1 MCVGASTG
9 STCREEKQ
17 ATEIACNT
25 APCDPHYWQ
34 TGAWTECSAACDG
47 GEITR
52 TVQCV
57 SLNGQ
62 PAEDEVCGAIAK
74 PATSQICN
82 AQPCDFCANNNCSGH
97 GSCIDGVC
105 VCGEGFIGMHCQAP
119 ASCTSAIVD
128 AAMICCASGTV
139 NTKGECC
146 PSGTALDA
154 SGGCCAPWA
163 IDGCGVCGGEGKFV
177 DMLGGCCATML
188 DSSGLCCASGKVDE
202 CGVCDGLGNT
212 CTLDI
217 TMQIAVSK
225 DALMGTA
232 VLEEPLRDFLGEMAA
247 TLNVDPS
254 GVDVYALELVDST
267 NTTPTS
273 GGGRRLAQSSSS
285 SLDTTDTS
293 GRVRM
298 DIAFKIPPESLKGET
313 SSPSV
318 SAAIASMA
326 ATQSPDSLVL
336 IASSPT
342 TSRMGVCGNRV
353 CEIGEDST
361 ACPSDCAFT
370 GSSCTQGCSSG
381 VCMPASGACEC
392 YPGYTGPDCST
403 CGSGYVSNVHG
414 GCSADVFMMGTVEAN
429 SVITNP
435 SVTDGSTGSG
445 ESTSTVVDESALAE
459 QEGGNSDG
467 VSASSVDGAT
477 SSTTTTD
484 DDSSSGTNVGAIVGG
499 LLGALAAVAVG
510 LAVFVYIRRK
520 RQNSDGSNGNSSTM
534 MSSGENGDMESHGV
548 IDVALRSKYGGD
560 PTSSQYGG
568 NNSNKSSKDFGAGG
582 VMGGFQPT
590 AGSARQYNPT
600 AGGASSSA
608 RNQRLAQSTGDLP
621 RDLAVMRASTSSLP
635 AYINSVSTRYADCVD
650 GEEDNMVMMM
660 DEEMADI
667 ELNYDDDE
675 NENETAARMRMPPP
689 PPRLGGQAPISA
701 RLTVAEIRGAVAA
714 LDKEEG
720 EEHIGALRA
729 AVDALETTS
738 GRRSGRDGVV
748 GSTEQQQQHESS
760 DDTTT
765 TRGSVSSM
773 SSGGRRPAG
782 VPLLDLN
789 TLQSTKSKQ
798 KRSAR
803 AGGAALIKAYQA
815 DNQSVPAAGTDVTV
829 AASNKEWVAKLSA
842 RGMGT
847 PHSWRDDAGLQRTA
861 AAGALH
867 NSVEGALLPEGE
879 IEGMHQQEAVVVQQL
894 QHEPRESIVA
904 RYFNTP
910 RGQLLRTLAAE
921 ATAALKGKSTMM
933 NTTAADG
940 VENVVLVGGGL
951 EGRRSKSSHASPT
964 KTLTQL
970 AALSEKIQSA
980 ENSPAKGRKVLWR

>member
-1 MCVGASTG
+1 MTTREAMCVGASTG
-9 STCREEKQ
+9 STCRDEKQ

-34 TGAWTECSAACDG
+34 TGAWTKCSAACDG

-57 SLNGQ
+57 SLSGQ
-62 PAEDEVCGAIAK
+62 PVGDEVCGSIAK
-74 PATSQICN
+74 PTASQICN

-97 GSCIDGVC
+97 GSCTDGAC
-105 VCGEGFIGMHCQAP
+105 ICGEGFIGMHCQAP

-146 PSGTALDA
+146 PSGTVLDA

-163 IDGCGVCGGEGKFV
+163 IDGCGVCGGEGNFV

-188 DSSGLCCASGKVDE
+188 DSSGLCCPSGKVDE

-217 TMQIAVSK
+217 TIQIAVSK

-232 VLEEPLRDFLGEMAA
+232 VLEEPLRDFLGELAA

-254 GVDVYALELVDST
+254 GVDVYALEVVGSSNTST
-267 NTTPTS
+267 TTTT
-273 GGGRRLAQSSSS
+273 GGGRRLAQSSS
-285 SLDTTDTS
+285 LETTDTS
-293 GRVRM
+293 DRVRM
-298 DIAFKIPPESLKGET
+298 DIAFKIPPESLKGEI

-318 SAAIASMA
+318 SAAIESMA

-342 TSRMGVCGNRV
+342 TSRMGVCGNGV

-381 VCMPASGACEC
+381 VCMPASGVCEC
-392 YPGYTGPDCST
+392 YPGYSGPDCST
-403 CGSGYVSNVHG
+403 CGSGYIPNGQG

-445 ESTSTVVDESALAE
+445 DSTSTVVDESVLAE
-459 QEGGNSDG
+459 QEGGDG
-467 VSASSVDGAT
+467 DDVSASSVDGST
-477 SSTTTTD
+477 NSSSSTTTNG
-484 DDSSSGTNVGAIVGG
+484 DSSSGTNVGAIVGG

-520 RQNSDGSNGNSSTM
+520 RQNGGSSNGNNSSTM
-534 MSSGENGDMESHGV
+534 MSSGESGDVESHGV

-568 NNSNKSSKDFGAGG
+568 NTSNKSSKDFGG

-590 AGSARQYNPT
+590 AGSAQQYNPT
-600 AGGASSSA
+600 AGGASLSSA

-621 RDLAVMRASTSSLP
+621 RDLAVMRASTASLP
-635 AYINSVSTRYADCVD
+635 AYINSASTRYADCVD
-650 GEEDNMVMMM
+650 GDEEEDDMVMMM

-667 ELNYDDDE
+667 ELNYDDEE
-675 NENETAARMRMPPP
+675 NATEARMMMPPR
-689 PPRLGGQAPISA
+689 PPRFVGQAPLSA

-720 EEHIGALRA
+720 EEHIDALRA

-738 GRRSGRDGVV
+738 GRRSGRGSVV
-748 GSTEQQQQHESS
+748 GDGTEQQQQQESS
-760 DDTTT
+760 EDTTS
-765 TRGSVSSM
+765 RGSVSSM

-789 TLQSTKSKQ
+789 TLQSTRSK
-798 KRSAR
+798 KTRTA
-803 AGGAALIKAYQA
+803 AGDGGGAPLIKAYQQA
-815 DNQSVPAAGTDVTV
+815 EYQSAATV
-829 AASNKEWVAKLSA
+829 AASNKEWEAKLSA

-847 PHSWRDDAGLQRTA
+847 PHSWKEDAGLQRTT

-879 IEGMHQQEAVVVQQL
+879 VEGMQQEAVAVQRQ
-894 QHEPRESIVA
+894 EPRESIVA

-921 ATAALKGKSTMM
+921 ATAALKGKP
-933 NTTAADG
+933 TTNNNKGADG
-940 VENVVLVGGGL
+940 VENVVLAGGGR
-951 EGRRSKSSHASPT
+951 GSKSAHASPT

>member
-1 MCVGASTG
+1 
-9 STCREEKQ
+9 
-17 ATEIACNT
+17 
-25 APCDPHYWQ
+25 
-34 TGAWTECSAACDG
+34 
-47 GEITR
+47 
-52 TVQCV
+52 
-57 SLNGQ
+57 
-62 PAEDEVCGAIAK
+62 
-74 PATSQICN
+74 
-82 AQPCDFCANNNCSGH
+82 
-97 GSCIDGVC
+97 
-105 VCGEGFIGMHCQAP
+105 
-119 ASCTSAIVD
+119 
-128 AAMICCASGTV
+128 MICCASGTV

-146 PSGTALDA
+146 PSGTVLDA
-154 SGGCCAPWA
+154 SGGCCASWA
-163 IDGCGVCGGEGKFV
+163 IDGCGVCGGEGKLV

-188 DSSGLCCASGKVDE
+188 DSSGLCCVSGEVDE

-232 VLEEPLRDFLGEMAA
+232 VLEEPLRDFLGELAA

-267 NTTPTS
+267 NTTTTT

-361 ACPSDCAFT
+361 ACPSDCPFT

-403 CGSGYVSNVHG
+403 CGSGYISNVQG

-445 ESTSTVVDESALAE
+445 DSTSTVVDESVLAE
-459 QEGGNSDG
+459 QEGGNGDG

-477 SSTTTTD
+477 SSSTTTTG

-520 RQNSDGSNGNSSTM
+520 RQNSDGNNGNSSRTM
-534 MSSGENGDMESHGV
+534 MSSGENGDVESHGV

-590 AGSARQYNPT
+590 AGSARQYSPT

-635 AYINSVSTRYADCVD
+635 AYISSVSTRYADCVD
-650 GEEDNMVMMM
+650 GEEEEDDMVMMM
-660 DEEMADI
+660 DEEIADI
-667 ELNYDDDE
+667 ELNYDD
-675 NENETAARMRMPPP
+675 NETMPPP
-689 PPRLGGQAPISA
+689 PPKFGSQAPISA

-720 EEHIGALRA
+720 EEHIDALRA

-748 GSTEQQQQHESS
+748 GSTEQQQQQESS
-760 DDTTT
+760 EDTTT
-765 TRGSVSSM
+765 SRGSVSSM

-789 TLQSTKSKQ
+789 TLQSTKSKK
-798 KRSAR
+798 KRT
-803 AGGAALIKAYQA
+803 AGAGAA
-815 DNQSVPAAGTDVTV
+815 VTV
-829 AASNKEWVAKLSA
+829 AASNKEWEAKLSA
-842 RGMGT
+842 HGMGT
-847 PHSWRDDAGLQRTA
+847 PQSWRDDAGLQRTA

-867 NSVEGALLPEGE
+867 NSVEGALLPEVA
-879 IEGMHQQEAVVVQQL
+879 IEGMQQQEAVQQL

-921 ATAALKGKSTMM
+921 ATAALKGKPTMI
-933 NTTAADG
+933 NTTAAAADG
-940 VENVVLVGGGL
+940 VENVILVGGGVG
-951 EGRRSKSSHASPT
+951 GRRSKSFHASPT
-964 KTLTQL
+964 KTLNQL